1 MKILILA
8 GTGAMGAHLA
18 KILAA
23 EMMFISHPD
32 KNIIMKTI
40 FIICRAMHMIPDF

>member
-18 KILAA
+18 NILAA
-23 EMMFISHPD
+23 ENLSLIH
-32 KNIIMKTI
+32 I
-40 FIICRAMHMIPDF
+40 

>member
-23 EMMFISHPD
+23 ENEGYITS
-32 KNIIMKTI
+32 
-40 FIICRAMHMIPDF
+40 R

>member
-18 KILAA
+18 KIL
-23 EMMFISHPD
+23 HPD

>member
-8 GTGAMGAHLA
+8 GTGAMGVHLA

-23 EMMFISHPD
+23 ENDVYITSRQKHNNENHIYYLQGDAHEFN
-32 KNIIMKTI
+32 K
-40 FIICRAMHMIPDF
+40 